1 MIQTTKDANKIMK
14 SSEYLESERRAFALY
29 TLQNRALPSVC
40 DGLKA
45 AGRRMLWVGRDGTKT
60 KTAALAGAGMVLHPH
75 GEASGS
81 INTLAAPYG
90 NNLPLFKGYGAF
102 GTMLDPTAY
111 GAARYTSVATS
122 KFTND
127 VVFRDIEIV
136 PMMPNYDD
144 TLEEPVHFL
153 PLVPV
158 ALLNPTEGIA
168 VGFATN
174 ILPRSLD
181 DLIGVQ
187 IAHLSGKKTATELRP
202 VFTPINAVA
211 TLMDG
216 RSAFFDGEYEDV
228 NAVTIR
234 ITNLPY
240 GQTHEKVV
248 AQLEKLLDGGTVV
261 DYTDRSKDK
270 INIEVKFK
278 KGVLRAMSRKD
289 VLKAMALSVKQNENL
304 NVLDFTGQGVWS
316 AEPIDLVKKFTDWRL
331 TWYVKRYERLRD
343 LLKIDLQRYYDIRC
357 AIKNNVGGLAKKIQN
372 RGELKDV
379 LTEFGIV
386 YIDYIADLPVYRFT
400 EEEYE
405 KNEAKIKEAE
415 ALLKEY
421 EGILA
426 DKTKRVNIYIKEL
439 NEVLTKYRKGQYAN

>member
-1 MIQTTKDANKIMK
+1 MITASQYI
-14 SSEYLESERRAFALY
+14 ESERKDYSLYVMQSRAISAI
-29 TLQNRALPSVC
+29 T

-45 AGRRMLWVGRDGTKT
+45 AGRRALWTARSGDKF
-60 KTAALAGAGMVLHPH
+60 KTATLAGATMPIHPH
-75 GEASGS
+75 ASCDSS
-81 INTLAAPYG
+81 IDTLAAPYG

-111 GAARYTSVATS
+111 GASRYTSVATS
-122 KFTND
+122 KFTDD
-127 VVFRDIEIV
+127 VLFRDIEII
-136 PMMPNYDD
+136 PMKPNYDD

-153 PLVPV
+153 PLVPIV
-158 ALLNPTEGIA
+158 LLNPSEGIA
-168 VGFATN
+168 VGFASN
-174 ILPRSLD
+174 ILPRALD
-181 DLIGVQ
+181 DLINVQ
-187 IAHLSGKKTATELRP
+187 IAHLSGKKITTELRP

-211 TLMDG
+211 IAMEG
-216 RSAFFDGEYEDV
+216 RAAFFEGEYEEV

-248 AQLEKLLDGGTVV
+248 TQLEKLLDGGTIV

-278 KGVLRAMSRKD
+278 KGVLRAMDRKD
-289 VLKAMALSVKQNENL
+289 VLKAMALAVKQNENL
-304 NVLDFTGQGVWS
+304 NVLDFTGEGVWS
-316 AEPIDLVKKFTDWRL
+316 AEPLDLVKKFTDWRL

-343 LLKIDLQRYYDIRC
+343 LLMIDIQRYYDIRC
-357 AIKNNVGGLAKKIQN
+357 AIKNNVGGLAKKIHN

-379 LTEFGIV
+379 LTELGIV

-400 EEEYE
+400 EEEHE
-405 KNEAKIKEAE
+405 KNEAKIAEAE

-426 DKTKRVNIYIKEL
+426 DPAKRVAIYVKEL
-439 NEVLTKYRKGQYAN
+439 NEVLTKYRKGQYY